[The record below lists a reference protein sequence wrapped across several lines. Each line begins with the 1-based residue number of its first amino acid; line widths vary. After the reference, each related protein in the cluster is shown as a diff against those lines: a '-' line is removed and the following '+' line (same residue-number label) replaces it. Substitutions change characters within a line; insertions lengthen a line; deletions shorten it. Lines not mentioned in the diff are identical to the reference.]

1 MTLDDCRA
9 IVTGA
14 TGGIGHAVTERMCRE
29 GAHVLLVGRRSEPL
43 REIAERFP
51 EQVTAVCAD
60 LTERAGRDAVLA
72 AARTFGWPNCL
83 LNCAG
88 AGGFALV
95 EDQDDDALETL
106 VTTNVTSVMQLTRRL
121 LPLLREA
128 NEAVVLNVGS
138 TLGSIGY
145 PGYAAYCA
153 TKFALRGYSEALRR
167 ELADTRIRV
176 LYVAPR
182 ATRTGMNSE
191 AVEAMNRDLGVGM
204 DSPQQVAAAVLL
216 ALTSGRKEAYI
227 GWPERLFVRINALLP
242 RCVDRALRKH
252 LPVVQRFAGDR
263 ANERRIA

>member
-1 MTLDDCRA
+1 MRLEHCRA

-14 TGGIGHAVTERMCRE
+14 TGGIGRAVAERMCRE
-29 GAHVLLVGRRSEPL
+29 GAYVLLVGRRAEAL
-43 REIAERFP
+43 REIAERYP
-51 EQVTAVCAD
+51 GQATAVCAD
-60 LTERAGRDAVLA
+60 LTGGAGRDAVLA
-72 AARTFGWPNCL
+72 AAHAFGRPDCL
-83 LNCAG
+83 INCAG

-95 EDQDDDALETL
+95 EDQDDEALETL
-106 VTTNVTSVMQLTRRL
+106 VATNITSVLQLTRRL

-128 NEAVVLNVGS
+128 DEAAVLNVGS

-145 PGYAAYCA
+145 PGYAAYSA

-182 ATRTGMNSE
+182 ATRTDMNSA

-204 DSPQQVAAAVLL
+204 DTPQQVAASVLL
-216 ALTSGRKEAYI
+216 ALTSGRQETYL
-227 GWPERLFVRINALLP
+227 GWPERLFVRINGLLP

-252 LPVVQRFAGDR
+252 LPVVRRFAADPVT
-263 ANERRIA
+263 ERRVA

>member
-1 MTLDDCRA
+1 MRLEHCRA

-14 TGGIGHAVTERMCRE
+14 TGGIGRAVSERMCRE
-29 GAHVLLVGRRSEPL
+29 GAQVLLVGRRELAL
-43 REIAERFP
+43 RELAERFP
-51 EQVTAVCAD
+51 GRVTTVCAD
-60 LTERAGRDAVLA
+60 LNERAGRDAVLA
-72 AARTFGWPNCL
+72 AAHDFGRPNCL

-106 VTTNVTSVMQLTRRL
+106 VATNVTSVLQLTRRL

-128 NEAVVLNVGS
+128 DEAVVLNVGS

-145 PGYAAYCA
+145 PGYAVYCA

-182 ATRTGMNSE
+182 ATRTSMNS
-191 AVEAMNRDLGVGM
+191 AAIEAMNRDLGVGM

-216 ALTSGRKEAYI
+216 ALTSGRKETYL
-227 GWPERLFVRINALLP
+227 GWPERLFVRINGLLP

-252 LPVVQRFAGDR
+252 LPVVRRFAGDP
-263 ANERRIA
+263 ATERRIA

>member
-1 MTLDDCRA
+1 MRLDQCRA
-9 IVTGA
+9 VVTGA
-14 TGGIGHAVTERMCRE
+14 TGGIGRAVTERMCRE
-29 GAHVLLVGRRSEPL
+29 GAQVLLVGRRIEPL

-51 EQVTAVCAD
+51 DQVRVVCAD
-60 LTERAGRDAVLA
+60 LTERGGRDAVLA
-72 AARTFGWPNCL
+72 AARAFGQPNCL

-95 EDQDDDALETL
+95 DDQDDEALDTL
-106 VTTNVTSVMQLTRRL
+106 LATNVTSVLQLTRRL

-128 NEAVVLNVGS
+128 DEAVVLNVGS

-182 ATRTGMNSE
+182 ATRTGMNSD
-191 AVEAMNRDLGVGM
+191 AVVAMNRDLGVGM
-204 DSPQQVAAAVLL
+204 DSPQRVAAAVLM
-216 ALTSGRKEAYI
+216 ALTAGRSETYI
-227 GWPERLFVRINALLP
+227 GWPERLFVRINGLLP

-252 LPVVQRFAGDR
+252 LPVVRRFAGNTV
-263 ANERRIA
+263 NERSAA

>member
-1 MTLDDCRA
+1 MRPGHCRA

-14 TGGIGHAVTERMCRE
+14 TGGIGRAVAERLCRE
-29 GAHVLLVGRRSEPL
+29 GAHVLLVGRRAEAL
-43 REIAERFP
+43 REIAERFQG
-51 EQVTAVCAD
+51 QVTAVVAD

-72 AARTFGWPNCL
+72 AAHAFGRPDCL
-83 LNCAG
+83 INCAG

-95 EDQDDDALETL
+95 EDQDDEALETL
-106 VTTNVTSVMQLTRRL
+106 VATNVTSVLQLTRRL

-128 NEAVVLNVGS
+128 DEAVVLNVGS

-145 PGYAAYCA
+145 PGYATYCA

-182 ATRTGMNSE
+182 ATRTGMNSA
-191 AVEAMNRDLGVGM
+191 AVEAMNRNLGVGM
-204 DSPQQVAAAVLL
+204 DSPQQVAASVLL
-216 ALTSGRKEAYI
+216 ALTSGREETYI
-227 GWPERLFVRINALLP
+227 GWPERLFVRINGLLP

-252 LPVVQRFAGDR
+252 LPVVRRFAADPVT
-263 ANERRIA
+263 ERRVA